1 MDIILADSNR
11 IEQGFLLSAYTMD
24 IENNSSSTQPNFD
37 FEITLSA
44 EDVNYKGID
53 YGTYMF
59 VPGTE
64 YGGRFGHLRATTQ
77 ESMAAWE
84 GYTWRGMLDKKI
96 IQPAAG
102 QDYKTVTGDANTIL
116 KDLIGDMTPLFV
128 VPDTDSGIMVTN
140 FQFDRYTTV
149 RKGMEKM
156 LRQYGGKLHIHAEQ
170 GAENEPFYVVVEC
183 VKAQNYSTEIE
194 YSQDSDFAFEIE
206 NKRNGINHLI
216 CLGSGELK
224 DRQVVHLYADAQGN
238 ISKTQSF
245 FGVDEITEIYDFS
258 AAESLEDLEN
268 YGIERFR
275 EVMNRKKFSVDITD
289 GTEYDIGDIIAG
301 QDFTAGMKITAPVTG
316 KIFRMD
322 EYGAESV
329 EYMLEVDE

>member
-1 MDIILADSNR
+1 MDIILADANR
-11 IEQGFLLSAYTMD
+11 IEQGFFLAAYTID

-44 EDVNYKGID
+44 EHVNYKGID

-64 YGGRFGHLRATTQ
+64 YGGRFGHLKAETQ
-77 ESMAAWE
+77 ESEAAWQ

-102 QDYKTVTGDANTIL
+102 QDYYTVSGDANTIL
-116 KDLIGDMTPLFV
+116 KTLIGDMAPLFS
-128 VPDTDSGIMVTN
+128 VPEKDSGIMINN

-156 LRQYGGKLHIHAEQ
+156 LRQYGGKLYIHAEE
-170 GAENEPFYVVVEC
+170 GEENEPFTVVVEC
-183 VKAQNYSTEIE
+183 VELKNYSTEIE
-194 YSQDSDFAFEIE
+194 YSQDSDFSFEIE
-206 NKRNGINHLI
+206 SKRNGVNHLI

-224 DRQVVHLYADAQGN
+224 DRQVVHLYVDAQGN

-258 AAESLEDLEN
+258 SAESLEDLEN
-268 YGIERFR
+268 YGMERFR
-275 EVMNRKKFSVDITD
+275 EVMNRKTFSVNITD

-301 QDFTAGMKITAPVTG
+301 KDFTTGMTITAPITG

-322 EYGAESV
+322 ETGAESV

>member
-1 MDIILADSNR
+1 MDIILADTNR
-11 IEQGFLLSAYTMD
+11 IEQGFLLASYEID

-37 FEITLSA
+37 FEITLAA
-44 EDVNYKGID
+44 EHVNYKGID

-59 VPGTE
+59 APGTE
-64 YGGRFGHLRATTQ
+64 YGGRFGHLKAETQ
-77 ESMAAWE
+77 GSEAAWQ

-102 QDYKTVTGDANTIL
+102 QDYYTLSGDANTIL
-116 KDLIGDMTPLFV
+116 KTLIGDMAPLFS
-128 VPDTDSGIMVTN
+128 VPDTSSGIMVTN

-156 LRQYGGKLHIHAEQ
+156 LRQYGGKLYIHAEQ
-170 GAENEPFYVVVEC
+170 GAENEPFSVIVEC
-183 VKAQNYSTEIE
+183 VEAQNYSTEIE

-224 DRQVVHLYADAQGN
+224 DRQVVHLYSDAQGN

-245 FGVDEITEIYDFS
+245 FGIDEISEIFDFS
-258 AAESLEDLEN
+258 SAESLEDLEN
-268 YGIERFR
+268 YGMERFQ
-275 EVMNRKKFSVDITD
+275 EVMNRKTFSVNITD

-301 QDFTAGMKITAPVTG
+301 QDFTAGMTIIAPVTG

-322 EYGAESV
+322 ESGAESV

>member
-1 MDIILADSNR
+1 MDIILADINR
-11 IEQGFLLSAYTMD
+11 IEQGFFLAPFTID

-37 FEITLSA
+37 FETTLMA
-44 EDVNYKGID
+44 EDVHYKGID

-64 YGGRFGHLRATTQ
+64 YGGRFGHLKAATA
-77 ESMAAWE
+77 ESSAAWQ
-84 GYTWRGMLDKKI
+84 GYTWRGMLEKKI
-96 IQPAAG
+96 VQPAAG
-102 QDYKTVTGDANTIL
+102 QDYKIVSGDANTIL
-116 KDLIGDMTPLFV
+116 RTLIGDLAPLFY
-128 VPDTDSGIMVTN
+128 VPETDSGIVVSN

-156 LRQYGGKLHIHAEQ
+156 LRQYGGKLYIHAEQ
-170 GAENEPFYVVVEC
+170 GEENGPFQIVVEC
-183 VKAQNYSTEIE
+183 VNANNYSTEIE
-194 YSQDSDFAFEIE
+194 YSQDAGFNFQIE
-206 NKRNGINHLI
+206 NMRNGINHLI
-216 CLGSGELK
+216 CLGAGELK
-224 DRQVVHLYADAQGN
+224 DRQVVHLYADNQGN

-245 FGVDEITEIYDFS
+245 FGVDEISEIFDFPS
-258 AAESLEDLEN
+258 VESLEDLES

-275 EVMNRKKFSVDITD
+275 EVMNRKTFSVDVTD
-289 GTEYDIGDIIAG
+289 GTEYDIGDIISG
-301 QDFTAGMKITAPVTG
+301 QDFTTGMTITAPITG